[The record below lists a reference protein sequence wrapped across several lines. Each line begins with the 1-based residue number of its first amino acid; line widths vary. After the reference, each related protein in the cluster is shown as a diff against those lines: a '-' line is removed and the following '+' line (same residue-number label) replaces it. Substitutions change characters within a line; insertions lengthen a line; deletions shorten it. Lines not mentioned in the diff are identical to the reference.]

1 MKFFLPLILLCSN
14 LLAQTPAELDK
25 IVRRLSPD
33 LIAST
38 VAIMMGGG
46 SGSGV
51 IVSEDGLVITAAHV
65 TSEPGKQMTVLLSD
79 GRELPATSLGVDHGT
94 DGALLKI
101 NAPGP
106 FPFRPYVK
114 TKTYN
119 VDDWAIA
126 VGHPGGPIIGRQAPV
141 RLGRITE
148 AGTKSGFGD
157 AITTTATVIS
167 GDSGGPL
174 YNLQGEVI
182 GINSNISGSWRVNK
196 HVPLPAIVEKWDAL
210 LNSESFGRSGAF
222 QESQDT
228 PFDEPYQALRDR
240 FEEALPKYAEKDPEA
255 AELLARPRLLDPH
268 HMQALLDRWEPDPE
282 APTAPRF
289 GLVLDLAASEATV
302 AGVVPDSPAD
312 KAGLSQGDVIIAA
325 NGEVTP
331 SPIALARQLKAGG
344 AIMLAIRTTGDPSL
358 IPLTAAAVPAR
369 KHFPQP
375 VAGVIEMIVT
385 DSPDNAPES
394 TRVSQRAFL
403 ASLDQ
408 LRDLFVNSV
417 LPLKNADGKTLA
429 LATVIHASGQLLTKA
444 SEIEDAE
451 GLVAIF
457 KDEEHPVEILGV
469 DEETDLAL
477 IRVRVPGLIGVEW
490 TSDEPEVGQLV
501 LTPTG
506 TSLIAGI
513 ITQPARV
520 APAMGYELNYTSDE
534 PSAYLGVTFSSES
547 TSPIIETIE
556 LGSPA
561 DKIGLLEGDE
571 IIEFEGKKI
580 TRIGDV
586 AEMIGKKSIGDKVSL
601 TVKRGDEE
609 IELEP
614 ILDERPPASA
624 GSFNRRAS
632 QRDGQLSSLSARGG
646 QLSDRKNDFPYALYH
661 DQALRPR
668 DTGSPLVTLEGK
680 VVGINVARAMRH
692 RSLAIPTN
700 EIDGIVAK
708 LRRQADQR

>member
-1 MKFFLPLILLCSN
+1 MKFLLPSLLLLSN
-14 LLAQTPAELDK
+14 LAAQTPDELDR
-25 IVRRLSPD
+25 IVRKLSPD
-33 LIAST
+33 LVAST
-38 VAIMMGGG
+38 VAIMIGGG

-51 IVSEDGLVITAAHV
+51 IVSPDGLVITAAHV
-65 TSEPGKQMTVLLSD
+65 TSEPGKQIKVLLAD

-114 TKTYN
+114 TKTYK

-126 VGHPGGPIIGRQAPV
+126 VGHPGGPIVGRQAPV

-148 AGTKSGFGD
+148 AGTKSGFAD
-157 AITTTATVIS
+157 AITTTAMVIS

-174 YNLQGEVI
+174 YNLLGEVI

-210 LNSESFGRSGAF
+210 LNSESFGRSGDF

-240 FEEALPKYAEKDPEA
+240 FEETLPKYAEKDPEA

-282 APTAPRF
+282 AATAPQF
-289 GLVLDLAASEATV
+289 GLILDLAAPDATV
-302 AGVVPDSPAD
+302 SAVIPDSPAA
-312 KAGLSQGDVIIAA
+312 KAGFVKGDVLLTA
-325 NGEVTP
+325 NGEQIFNAIT
-331 SPIALARQLKAGG
+331 LARTLKAGG
-344 AIMLAIRTTGDPSL
+344 EIMLATLDGKEAT
-358 IPLTAAAVPAR
+358 LTAAAVPAR

-375 VAGVIEMIVT
+375 VAGIIEMIVT
-385 DSPDNAPES
+385 DSPDNSPES
-394 TRVSQRAFL
+394 TRVSQREFL
-403 ASLDQ
+403 ATLNN
-408 LRDLFVNSV
+408 LRDQFRDLV
-417 LPLKNADGKTLA
+417 LPLKNADGNTLG
-429 LATVIHASGQLLTKA
+429 LATVIHESGQLLTKA
-444 SEIEDAE
+444 SEVEDAA
-451 GLVAIF
+451 GLIAVF
-457 KDEEHPVEILGV
+457 RGEEHPVEIIGI
-469 DEETDLAL
+469 DEESDIAL
-477 IRVRVPGLIGVEW
+477 LRMRIPGLVGVTW
-490 TSDEPEVGQLV
+490 TLDEPEVGQLV

-506 TSLIAGI
+506 SSLIAGVS
-513 ITQPARV
+513 TQPARI
-520 APAMGYELNYTSDE
+520 APAMGYELNHTSDE
-534 PSAYLGVTFSSES
+534 PSAYLGVSFSSAS

-580 TRIGDV
+580 SGLGDV
-586 AEMIGKKSIGDKVSL
+586 AEMIGKQSIGDKVTL

-614 ILDERPPASA
+614 ILDERPPSSA
-624 GSFNRRAS
+624 GTFNRRAS

-646 QLSDRKNDFPYALYH
+646 QLSTRRNNFPYALYH
-661 DQALRPR
+661 DQAIKPR
-668 DTGSPLVTLEGK
+668 QAGSPLVNLKGE
-680 VVGINVARAMRH
+680 VLGINIARSMRH
-692 RSLAIPTN
+692 RSLAIPTS
-700 EIDGIVAK
+700 EIDKIVDK
-708 LRRQADQR
+708 LRRKAAR